1 MKRGMSAHRRP
12 FNAVY
17 TVNDFYFLYIPFR
30 FLTERRTRQ
39 ILCRVY
45 TRAVML
51 ERPVMKRDAQRFT
64 RAITTKV
71 TNADFKQLEQLWNE
85 SGMTRSEWCRK
96 ALLNQASLIT
106 SNGNPYTLNEI
117 TLLLAELL
125 ALRTITVNL
134 LHCLGSGETISREKL
149 GNLTELADR
158 EKFRRAIDR
167 LQQIGKK

>member
-1 MKRGMSAHRRP
+1 
-12 FNAVY
+12 
-17 TVNDFYFLYIPFR
+17 
-30 FLTERRTRQ
+30 
-39 ILCRVY
+39 
-45 TRAVML
+45 
-51 ERPVMKRDAQRFT
+51 MKRDAERFT

-71 TNADFKQLEQLWNE
+71 TATEFKQLEQLWSA

-96 ALLNQASLIT
+96 ALVDRANLLDSNT
-106 SNGNPYTLNEI
+106 SPHTVNEV

-125 ALRTITVNL
+125 AFRTVTVNL

-167 LQQIGKK
+167 LQQISKK